1 MKRRNKIELPDMFDS
16 PLMPEDIDNA
26 EINKVEDLEDGSS
39 VYEIGKPEEDN
50 PKNDKFDANLA
61 LTMKEETLEKISTYI
76 LDAIDDDIK
85 VRQPWLDIHNRV
97 KKYLGHNLEDLEKQP
112 FDQACRTFDT
122 TLSTALI
129 RFCATSRA
137 ELLPDSGP
145 CGAKIFGQDSEELEE
160 IAKVRS
166 QWLNYFLTIKD
177 SAYYK
182 DFERSLYYIG
192 FYGTIIKKVYYDDIL
207 KQPISRFIVPEDF
220 LINIDCTSILESS
233 RLTHILKL
241 SAREVLINQKS
252 GIYRD
257 VELPYLKARGSDSN
271 NNSNNQEADSGKIN
285 NLINLDSYKQRTLH
299 DIYES
304 HIYLNLETFEV
315 DYSSEEITEVAKPYI
330 VTIDKESREILS
342 IKRNWREGDAE
353 FKRRKYF
360 VAYHF
365 FTGFDIWGLGM
376 ARMSGTNAIAVTNML
391 RQTVDAA
398 TYQNLPAGFID
409 QGATKQQVTD
419 IVLGAGQ
426 WKIMN
431 TQGSKSIRDLFAPL
445 PANGPSQ
452 SLMQL
457 RQEIIAQMQDQLSTT
472 ELGMMDSKEDI
483 PTGTAIAFLKE
494 KNKIE
499 SSVLKSLHASFSEE
513 LRLLDDIFKEVVDRE
528 EFFINGE
535 QFIITKE
542 HFVDSVQVVPVSDPS
557 VNSTIERIMKA
568 EAIFQTAMQLPD
580 KVNTIEALKMVFQA
594 QGLDESLI
602 DNLIIK
608 PEGVEPADPI
618 TENMNMMQ
626 GKAVKAGIEQN
637 HDAHII
643 VHSAL
648 EDNDAAKAHIQE
660 HMAFKF
666 MLEMEEAMGI
676 DLTQIDQSNLEVQ
689 NMIALKAARAVEE
702 LGLNKHTVDNEPIDP
717 NELLAAEIEQKR
729 EENIIKKEIADQN
742 LEKEIFKS
750 QLHFEEMKEKLKAE
764 KEMALLEARVEMEK
778 LRNRL
783 GE

>member
-1 MKRRNKIELPDMFDS
+1 MKGRKKIELPDMFDS
-16 PLMPEDIDNA
+16 ALMPEDIDNA

-50 PKNDKFDANLA
+50 LNNDKFDANLA
-61 LTMKEETLEKISTYI
+61 LTMKEETLTKISTYI

-85 VRQPWLDIHNRV
+85 VRQPWLDIHNKV

-129 RFCATSRA
+129 RFCANSRA

-145 CGAKIFGQDSEELEE
+145 CGAKIFGQDTEKLEE
-160 IAKVRS
+160 IGKVRS
-166 QWLNYFLTIKD
+166 QWLNYYLTIKD
-177 SAYYK
+177 SAYYQ
-182 DFERSLYYIG
+182 DFEKSLYYIG
-192 FYGTIIKKVYYDDIL
+192 FYGTIIKKVYYDDVL
-207 KQPISRFIVPEDF
+207 KTPLSRFILPEDF

-241 SAREVLINQKS
+241 SAREVLINQKN

-257 VELPYLKARGSDSN
+257 VELTYLKVEGSDSKDN
-271 NNSNNQEADSGKIN
+271 AGKEQDDSKKIT

-315 DYSSEEITEVAKPYI
+315 DYSNQDITEIARPYI

-419 IVLGAGQ
+419 IILGAGK
-426 WKIMN
+426 WKLLN

-472 ELGMMDSKEDI
+472 QLGMMDSKEDI

-494 KNKIE
+494 KNKVE
-499 SSVLKSLHASFSEE
+499 SAVLKSLHVSFSEE

-594 QGLDESLI
+594 QGLDENLI

-608 PEGVEPADPI
+608 DQEVEPADPV

-626 GKAVKAGIEQN
+626 GKPVKAFIAQN
-637 HDAHII
+637 HDAHIV
-643 VHSAL
+643 VHSLL
-648 EDNDAAKAHIQE
+648 EDNDAARAHIQE
-660 HMAFKF
+660 HMALKF
-666 MLEMEEAMGI
+666 MLEMEEAMDI
-676 DLTQIDQSNLEVQ
+676 DLSRIDPRNPEVQ
-689 NMIALKAARAVEE
+689 NIIALKAAKAVEE
-702 LGLNKHTVDNEPIDP
+702 LGLNKHTEENTQVNP
-717 NELLAAEIEQKR
+717 NDLLAAEIEQKR
-729 EENIIKKEIADQN
+729 EENIIKKEIADMN
-742 LEKEIFKS
+742 LEKDVFKS
-750 QLHFEEMKEKLKAE
+750 QLHFEEMKEKLKAD
-764 KEMALLEARVEMEK
+764 KEMALLDAKIEMEK
-778 LRNRL
+778 IRNRL
-783 GE
+783 GA